1 MKKKYDKQYIESA
14 NKRIWEILNDKKEY
28 DDWTQ
33 ICFSMKD
40 AVQAA
45 ADIFGCYSDEEIHK
59 LYCFIR
65 EMVYKE
71 TENIQTFDITFKKK
85 EGV

>member
-45 ADIFGCYSDEEIHK
+45 ADIFGCSSDEEIHK
-59 LYCFIR
+59 LY
-65 EMVYKE
+65 
-71 TENIQTFDITFKKK
+71 
-85 EGV
+85 

>member
-1 MKKKYDKQYIESA
+1 MKKKYDKQYIEHS

-33 ICFSMKD
+33 IGLSIQD

-45 ADIFGCYSDEEIHK
+45 ADIFGCSSDEEIHK
-59 LYCFIR
+59 LNCFIR

-71 TENIQTFDITFKKK
+71 TKNIQTFDITFKKK
-85 EGV
+85 E

>member
-1 MKKKYDKQYIESA
+1 MKKKYDKQYIEQS

-33 ICFSMKD
+33 ICLSIQD

-45 ADIFGCYSDEEIHK
+45 ADIFGCSSDEEIHK

-71 TENIQTFDITFKKK
+71 TENIQTFDIFFKKK
-85 EGV
+85 EA